1 MKAEVLTI
9 GDELLRGEI
18 VDSNKAFLSDRLLS
32 LDVETHYHASV
43 RDVPADMID
52 AFRRAAERSDIVLV
66 SGGLGPTRDDLTA
79 ESLAQAFGRELRLD
93 EAALAGIRAFFA
105 SAGREM
111 TENNAS
117 QAYFPDGA
125 EVLANP
131 IGTAPG
137 FMLDVKMQ
145 GGRRPQVSRSEPEA
159 SEDQKAGSEPKA
171 SEGGPLHG
179 TVFFCMPGVPREMMR
194 MMDEQVLPRVA
205 ARLSGSGARVVRAR
219 LLRTFGMGESTL
231 DAELAD
237 IAASGDVVLG
247 FRTSFPDNYLRP
259 IARAATAAQA
269 DALLDRVCDAI
280 RARLGPLVYGEGEET
295 LEQVVGRLLRE
306 RGARVAVAESCTGGL
321 VAAKLTDV
329 PGSSDYFLGGVVAYA
344 DAAKRALLGVPDAL
358 LAEHGAV
365 SDPVA
370 RAMAEGVR
378 ARFAADLAVATTGIS
393 GPGGG
398 SESKPVGLVHVA
410 LADASGTHSDRFV
423 FPLDR
428 TRHRQLTAQVAL
440 DWIRRRLLGVALEGP
455 TLMRRRGGASFAQ
468 QAQVSRSEP
477 KASEDHQAGSR
488 SEPKASEDHQMGKR
502 SPSSSAPGGRA

>member
-9 GDELLRGEI
+9 GDEVLRGEI

-52 AFRRAAERSDIVLV
+52 AFRRAAERADIVLV

-79 ESLAQAFGRELRLD
+79 QSLAQAFGREMRLD
-93 EAALAGIRAFFA
+93 EAALAEIRAFFA
-105 SAGREM
+105 RGGREM
-111 TENNAS
+111 SENNAS

-137 FMLDVKMQ
+137 FMLDVKT
-145 GGRRPQVSRSEPEA
+145 A
-159 SEDQKAGSEPKA
+159 
-171 SEGGPLHG
+171 
-179 TVFFCMPGVPREMMR
+179 VFFCMPGVPREMMR

-205 ARLSGSGARVVRAR
+205 ARGDHRASAGVVRAR
-219 LLRTFGMGESTL
+219 LLRTFGMGESSL

-237 IAASGDVVLG
+237 VAASGDVALG

-321 VAAKLTDV
+321 VAAKLTDL

-344 DAAKRALLGVPDAL
+344 DAAKRALLGVSEAL
-358 LAEHGAV
+358 LAQHGAV

-370 RAMAEGVR
+370 RAMAEGAR
-378 ARFAADLAVATTGIS
+378 ARFGADLAVATTGIS

-398 SESKPVGLVHVA
+398 SEAKPVGLVHIA
-410 LADASGTHSDRFV
+410 LADASGTHGDHFV

-440 DWIRRRLLGVALEGP
+440 DWIRRRLLGVPLDGP
-455 TLMRRRGGASFAQ
+455 TLMRRRGAA
-468 QAQVSRSEP
+468 
-477 KASEDHQAGSR
+477 
-488 SEPKASEDHQMGKR
+488 
-502 SPSSSAPGGRA
+502 SAPGGRA

>member
-66 SGGLGPTRDDLTA
+66 SGGLGPTRDDLTS
-79 ESLAQAFGRELRLD
+79 ETLARAFGREMRLD
-93 EAALAGIRAFFA
+93 EAALAEIRAFFA
-105 SAGREM
+105 AAGREM

-117 QAYFPDGA
+117 QAWFPDGA
-125 EVLANP
+125 EVLPNP

-137 FMLDVKMQ
+137 FMLDVKD
-145 GGRRPQVSRSEPEA
+145 A
-159 SEDQKAGSEPKA
+159 
-171 SEGGPLHG
+171 
-179 TVFFCMPGVPREMMR
+179 VFFCMPGVPREMMR

-205 ARLSGSGARVVRAR
+205 AHLSGAGVRVVRAR

-237 IAASGDVVLG
+237 VASSGDVELG

-259 IARAATAAQA
+259 VARAATAAQA
-269 DALLDRVCDAI
+269 DALLDHVCDAI
-280 RARLGPLVYGEGEET
+280 RARLGPLVYGEGEDS

-306 RGARVAVAESCTGGL
+306 RGACVAVAESCTGGL
-321 VAAKLTDV
+321 VAEKLTNV

-344 DAAKRALLGVPDAL
+344 DAAKRALLGVPEAL
-358 LAEHGAV
+358 LAQHGAV

-378 ARFAADLAVATTGIS
+378 ARFGADIGVATTGIS

-398 SESKPVGLVHVA
+398 SEAKPVGLVHIA
-410 LADASGTHSDRFV
+410 LADAQGTHGDHFV

-455 TLMRRRGGASFAQ
+455 TLMRRRGG
-468 QAQVSRSEP
+468 
-477 KASEDHQAGSR
+477 
-488 SEPKASEDHQMGKR
+488 
-502 SPSSSAPGGRA
+502 SSAPGGRV